1 MGDQHEGHF
10 EADLLSPIS
19 ELGFVR
25 LLLADLHDDLDGKIA
40 RFRQLTDLSGALG
53 SSGTMLPGAYT
64 TSAAWREARTSFVQ
78 GNFVATVMLCQGLA
92 EHVLAAHLE
101 MLLDD
106 DPLPPKISF
115 AETLR
120 RCQERSVIS
129 DVDAA
134 DMRRLMALRNPLSH
148 FRTIDDPATLM
159 QRVLQTRESP
169 ESHLL
174 RDATFAISMAIRLL
188 ALPAFR
194 LDTTE

>member
-1 MGDQHEGHF
+1 MEPEHDGHA
-10 EADLLSPIS
+10 EKDLLSPIG

-25 LLLADLHDDLDGKIA
+25 LLLADLHDDLDGKIG
-40 RFRQLTDLSGALG
+40 RFRQLTDLSGRLS
-53 SSGTMLPGAYT
+53 SSGTMLPGTYT
-64 TSAAWREARTSFVQ
+64 TWAAWREARTSFIQ

-101 MLLDD
+101 MMLGG
-106 DPLPPKISF
+106 DPLPPKIAF

-120 RCQERSVIS
+120 RCQEHSVIGQH
-129 DVDAA
+129 DAD

-148 FRTIDDPATLM
+148 FRAIDDPATLM

-188 ALPAFR
+188 ALPAYR
-194 LDTTE
+194 LDGVE

>member
-1 MGDQHEGHF
+1 MGEHHEGNF
-10 EADLLSPIS
+10 EGDLLSPIS

-25 LLLADLHDDLDGKIA
+25 LLLADLHDDLDSKIA

-53 SSGTMLPGAYT
+53 SSGTMLPGGYT
-64 TSAAWREARTSFVQ
+64 TAAAWREARTSFVQ

-101 MLLDD
+101 LLLDN

-120 RCQERSVIS
+120 RCRERAVLCEE
-129 DVDAA
+129 DAA

-148 FRTIDDPATLM
+148 FRAIDDPATLM